1 MKHFANNLQ
10 NDLDKILGVL
20 DQQPLFSFTPAETHA
35 LKDKV
40 ERLSQ
45 KLASIDQSLLTIGIL
60 GGTGVGKSTLMN
72 ALANAAIAS
81 TSHRRPHTDQVL
93 IYRHVE
99 AGLPSALRSTGVPW
113 QEITHHADSMQQ
125 ILLCDLPDFDSLV
138 HEHRAHVLDFLEH
151 LDLLIWVTSPEKY
164 GDGRFYELLRDVP
177 KARQNFFFV
186 LNKIDL
192 LFDGDSLEVGY
203 KQLERVNARFLEHI
217 REQGIENPYS
227 FSVSA
232 QEAIDS
238 GRLSPWNHFPVFKQE
253 VFQQRNVKQIMAIKA
268 DNLDVEVQQVL
279 SSFNKEVANLQVFER
294 MLESSI
300 DELKKGRGQWNQGG
314 QGLIDLWIERHIG
327 QHALVPDGDLT
338 ALKGPGHSIALL
350 FHNWKK
356 GPYGNTSPNPDISTF
371 VPPEK
376 ITDSFKRRIEWIE
389 DRLTRMS
396 LGQNLPSPLQKRL
409 IEAVDVNGAFNDL
422 GERFSNVVA
431 LHVLKPALPSFRLF
445 KALQSFTYLLLFLFL
460 LLVIGGES
468 AWQEVLTDP
477 GGANI
482 FRLFISGIETLFSAK
497 GLAALLSY
505 ALLNL
510 FFALRFYG
518 RYKKLLRR
526 RAQKIMASLK
536 VGLREVWEERLDS
549 IVDDLNRLRGEI
561 RSQSLALSAL
571 RQEIEG
577 R

>member
-1 MKHFANNLQ
+1 MKHPVPDLQ
-10 NDLDKILGVL
+10 NELDKILHVL
-20 DQQPLFSFTPAETHA
+20 EQQPLFSFREEETHA
-35 LKDKV
+35 LKEKV

-45 KLASIDQSLLTIGIL
+45 KLASIDRSLLTIGIL

-72 ALANAAIAS
+72 ALAGSKIAS
-81 TSHRRPHTDQVL
+81 TSHRRPHTDHVL

-99 AGLPSALRSTGVPW
+99 AGLPSALSSTEVPW
-113 QEITHHADSMQQ
+113 REITHHADSVQQ

-138 HEHRAHVLDFLEH
+138 DEHRAHVLDFLEH

-164 GDGRFYELLRDVP
+164 GDGRFYELLRAVP
-177 KARQNFFFV
+177 KARQNFYFV
-186 LNKIDL
+186 LKKMDL
-192 LFDGDSLEVGY
+192 LFNGDSLESGY
-203 KQLERVNARFLEHI
+203 GQLERVTARFLKHI
-217 REQGIENPYS
+217 REQGIENPFS
-227 FSVSA
+227 FSLSA
-232 QEAIDS
+232 QEAMDS
-238 GRLSPWNHFPVFKQE
+238 PHLSPWNQFPVFKQE
-253 VFQQRNVKQIMAIKA
+253 VFQQRNVKQIKAIKA

-279 SSFNKEVANLQVFER
+279 SSFNKEVVNLQVFEK
-294 MLESSI
+294 MLENSI
-300 DELKKGRGQWNQGG
+300 DELKKGSGQWKQGG
-314 QGLIDLWIERHIG
+314 QELIALWVERHIG
-327 QHALVPDGDLT
+327 PDALVPDGDLT

-350 FHNWKK
+350 FHEWKR
-356 GPYGNTSPNPDISTF
+356 GPYDEGSPAQGLSSF
-371 VPPEK
+371 VPPEE
-376 ITDSFKRRIEWIE
+376 ITASFRRRLEWIE
-389 DRLTRMS
+389 DRLTR
-396 LGQNLPSPLQKRL
+396 LTLRQNLPSPFQKR
-409 IEAVDVNGAFNDL
+409 ITEIVNVPGSFEDL

-431 LHVLKPALPSFRLF
+431 LHVLNPALPSFRLF
-445 KALQSFTYLLLFLFL
+445 RALQFFTYLLLFLFL
-460 LLVIGGES
+460 LLVIGGET
-468 AWQEVLTDP
+468 AWQKVLTNP
-477 GGANI
+477 EGVNI
-482 FRLFISGIETLFSAK
+482 LRLFVSGIHALFSAK

>member
-10 NDLDKILGVL
+10 KDLDKILGVL

-35 LKDKV
+35 MKDKV

-72 ALANAAIAS
+72 ALAGSKIAS
-81 TSHRRPHTDQVL
+81 TSHRRPHTDHVL

-99 AGLPSALRSTGVPW
+99 AGLPSALSSTEVPW
-113 QEITHHADSMQQ
+113 QEITHHADSVQQ

-138 HEHRAHVLDFLEH
+138 GEHHNHVLDFLEH
-151 LDLLIWVTSPEKY
+151 LDLLMWVTSPEKY
-164 GDGRFYELLRDVP
+164 GDGRFYELLRAVP

-217 REQGIENPYS
+217 REQGIENPFS
-227 FSVSA
+227 FSLSA
-232 QEAIDS
+232 QEAVDS
-238 GRLSPWNHFPVFKQE
+238 RLLSPWNHFPVFKQE
-253 VFQQRNVKQIMAIKA
+253 VFQQRNVKQITAIKA

-279 SSFNKEVANLQVFER
+279 SSLNKEVANLQVFER

-300 DELKKGRGQWNQGG
+300 DELKKGRGQWSQGG
-314 QGLIDLWIERHIG
+314 QGLIDLWVERHIG
-327 QHALVPDGDLT
+327 QDALVPDGDLT

-350 FHNWKK
+350 LHQWK
-356 GPYGNTSPNPDISTF
+356 GGHYDEGSPTPGLSSF
-371 VPPEK
+371 VPPEE
-376 ITDSFKRRIEWIE
+376 ITASFKRRLEWIE
-389 DRLTRMS
+389 DRLTR
-396 LGQNLPSPLQKRL
+396 LTLRQNLPSPFQKRSTE
-409 IEAVDVNGAFNDL
+409 IVNVPGSFKDL

-431 LHVLKPALPSFRLF
+431 LHVLNPALPSFRLF
-445 KALQSFTYLLLFLFL
+445 KTLQFFTYLLLFLFL
-460 LLVIGGES
+460 LLVIGGET
-468 AWQEVLTDP
+468 AWQKVLTNPD
-477 GGANI
+477 GVNI
-482 FRLFISGIETLFSAK
+482 LRLLMSGIHTLFSGK
-497 GLAALLSY
+497 GLVALLSY

-526 RAQKIMASLK
+526 RAQKIMVSLK
-536 VGLREVWEERLDS
+536 VGLREAWEERLDLIS
-549 IVDDLNRLRGEI
+549 DDLNRLRGEI

-571 RQEIEG
+571 RQKLEG